1 MLTIQLILKRKTP
14 IQMTKKTDAHHASFR
29 DPSGYMFYDGKTL
42 RRVINPI
49 YFPQY
54 NKLTESGFF
63 KTLISNGLLISHE
76 ETSVSSEEIII
87 TPEKIP
93 FITNPYEWSFEQ
105 YKHAAL
111 HTLKIQKYALSKGFI
126 LKDASSYNVT
136 FYKGKPVF
144 IDTLSFDFYE
154 EGTPWRAY
162 KQFITHFLGPLVL
175 AKYHGTEIFKMMQTH
190 IDGIPVKLI
199 SSLLPT
205 RSKLSSVLYPNIHLL
220 AKMESKHSEDY
231 KAETKITKL
240 SKKAQENILES
251 LYDYI
256 KNLSLK
262 ESSEW
267 GDYYS
272 KTNYDEAA
280 FEAKKTLI
288 KSWIKPLA
296 PQKLIDVGGNDGTFA
311 RTVIDSVPDII
322 VTDIDS
328 NAVDFN
334 YQQLQKN
341 KETNMLPFVCDV
353 LQPAPGIGF
362 NNTERNSLIKR
373 LAAYAPDVTMAL
385 ALIHHITLSGNVPFE
400 KSAEFFAS
408 FSKYLIIEFP
418 TRADSWVTSLLV
430 RKREFI
436 NHFDFYNEEAFE
448 KGYLNYF
455 TLEKKET
462 VEGTNRL
469 LYLLKNKRYESQ

>member
-1 MLTIQLILKRKTP
+1 MTNKTEVH
-14 IQMTKKTDAHHASFR
+14 QASFR

-42 RRVINPI
+42 RRAINPI

-54 NKLTESGFF
+54 NRLKESGFF
-63 KTLISNGLLISHE
+63 KNLIANGLLIPHK
-76 ETSVSSEEIII
+76 ETSNTAEQITI
-87 TPEKIP
+87 TPEEIP

-126 LKDASSYNVT
+126 LKDASAYNIT
-136 FYKGKPVF
+136 FHKGKPVF
-144 IDTLSFDFYE
+144 IDSLSFDFYVE
-154 EGTPWRAY
+154 NTPWRAY

-175 AKYHGTEIFKMMQTH
+175 AKYHGTEVFKMMQTH

-199 SSLLPT
+199 SSLLPSLT
-205 RSKLSSVLYPNIHLL
+205 KLSSVIYTNIHLL
-220 AKMESKHSEDY
+220 AKMERKHSDDY
-231 KAETKITKL
+231 KAEAKIANL
-240 SKKAQENILES
+240 SRKAQENILDS
-251 LYDYI
+251 LYGFI
-256 KNLSLK
+256 KGLSLK

-272 KTNYDEAA
+272 KTNYNEAA
-280 FEAKKTLI
+280 FEAKKELV
-288 KSWIKPLA
+288 KQWVKPLA

-311 RTVIDSVPDII
+311 RTVLDSVPHVI

-334 YQQLQKN
+334 YKQLQQN

-362 NNTERNSLIKR
+362 NNTERNSLLDR
-373 LAAYAPDVTMAL
+373 LTGYAPDVTMAL

-400 KSAEFFAS
+400 KSASFFAA
-408 FSKYLIIEFP
+408 FSKNLIIEFP
-418 TRADSWVTSLLV
+418 KREDSWAESLLV

-436 NHFDFYNEEAFE
+436 EHFDFYNETEFE
-448 KGYLNYF
+448 KGYLQYF
-455 TLEKKET
+455 SIEKKET
-462 VEGTNRL
+462 IKGTKRL
-469 LYLLKNKRYESQ
+469 LYLLKRKAL

>member
-1 MLTIQLILKRKTP
+1 
-14 IQMTKKTDAHHASFR
+14 MTQHKNNVHQASFR
-29 DPSGYMFYDGKTL
+29 DPSGYMFHDGKTL

-54 NKLTESGFF
+54 KSLTESGFF
-63 KTLISNGLLISHE
+63 KTLIGNGLLIPHVENSA
-76 ETSVSSEEIII
+76 SEDKIVI
-87 TPEKIP
+87 TPEEIP

-105 YKHAAL
+105 FKHAAL
-111 HTLKIQKYALSKGFI
+111 HTLKIQKYALSKGYI
-126 LKDASSYNVT
+126 LKDASAYNVT
-136 FYKGKPVF
+136 FHKGKPVF

-162 KQFITHFLGPLVL
+162 KQFITHFFGPLVL
-175 AKYHGTEIFKMMQTH
+175 AKYHGTEVFKMLQTH

-199 SSLLPT
+199 ASMLPGK
-205 RSKLSSVLYPNIHLL
+205 SKLSSTLFTNIHLL

-231 KAETKITKL
+231 KAETKVAKL
-240 SKKAQENILES
+240 SKKAQSNILES
-251 LYDYI
+251 LFDFI
-256 KNLSLK
+256 KKLEIK
-262 ESSEW
+262 EASEW

-272 KTNYDEAA
+272 KTNYETEA
-280 FEAKKTLI
+280 FQAKKELI
-288 KSWIKPLA
+288 KNWVAPLQ

-311 RTVIDSVPDII
+311 RTVLDNVPHVI

-334 YQQLQKN
+334 YKQIRQN

-362 NNTERNSLIKR
+362 NNTERNSLIER
-373 LAAYAPDVTMAL
+373 LQEYAPDVTMAL

-400 KSAEFFAS
+400 KSAEFFAK
-408 FSKYLIIEFP
+408 FSKNLIIEFP
-418 TRADSWVTSLLV
+418 TREDSWVESLLV

-436 NHFDFYNEEAFE
+436 NHFDFYNEVNFE
-448 KGYLNYF
+448 EGYNKYF
-455 TLEKKET
+455 KLEKKEAVT
-462 VEGTNRL
+462 GTKRI
-469 LYLLKNKRYESQ
+469 LYLFKTLN

>member
-1 MLTIQLILKRKTP
+1 
-14 IQMTKKTDAHHASFR
+14 MTKKTDVHQASFR
-29 DPSGYMFYDGKTL
+29 DPSGHVFYDGKTL
-42 RRVINPI
+42 RRAINPI

-54 NKLTESGFF
+54 NKLKESGFF
-63 KTLISNGLLISHE
+63 ETLFSNELLIPHE
-76 ETSVSSEEIII
+76 ETSNSEAQIII
-87 TPEKIP
+87 TPEPIP

-126 LKDASSYNVT
+126 LKDASAYNIT
-136 FYKGKPVF
+136 FHKGKPVF

-162 KQFITHFLGPLVL
+162 KQFITHFFGPLVL
-175 AKYHGTEIFKMMQTH
+175 AKYHGAEIFKMMQTH

-199 SSLLPT
+199 SSLLPSRT
-205 RSKLSSVLYPNIHLL
+205 KLSSVIYPNIHLL
-220 AKMESKHSEDY
+220 AKMESKYSEDY
-231 KAETKITKL
+231 KAETKIASL
-240 SKKAQENILES
+240 SKKSQENIIES

-256 KNLSLK
+256 KGLTLK
-262 ESSEW
+262 EASEW
-267 GDYYS
+267 GDYYN

-280 FEAKKTLI
+280 FEAKKELI
-288 KSWIKPLA
+288 KQWIKPLA

-334 YQQLQKN
+334 YKQLQQN

-362 NNTERNSLIKR
+362 NNTERNSLIER
-373 LAAYAPDVTMAL
+373 LAEYAPDVTMAL

-408 FSKYLIIEFP
+408 FSKTLIIEFP
-418 TRADSWVTSLLV
+418 EREDSWAESLLV

-436 NHFDFYNEEAFE
+436 NHFDFYNEAEFE
-448 KGYLNYF
+448 KGYLRYF
-455 TLEKKET
+455 ILEKKE
-462 VEGTNRL
+462 VIKGTKRL
-469 LYLLKNKRYESQ
+469 LYLLKNKNHAG

>member
-1 MLTIQLILKRKTP
+1 MIKRTNSH
-14 IQMTKKTDAHHASFR
+14 QASFR
-29 DPSGYMFYDGKTL
+29 DPSGYVFYDGDIL
-42 RRVINPI
+42 RRAINPI

-54 NKLTESGFF
+54 TKLKEGGFF
-63 KTLISNGLLISHE
+63 KNLISSGLLIPHE
-76 ETSVSSEEIII
+76 ETSTSSEQIVI
-87 TPEKIP
+87 TPEPIP

-126 LKDASSYNVT
+126 LKDASAYNIT
-136 FYKGKPVF
+136 FHKGKPVF

-162 KQFITHFLGPLVL
+162 KQFITHFFGPLVL

-199 SSLLPT
+199 SSLLPART
-205 RSKLSSVLYPNIHLL
+205 KLSSVVYPNIHLL

-231 KAETKITKL
+231 KVETKITPL
-240 SKKAQENILES
+240 SKKAHENILES
-251 LYDYI
+251 LFDFI
-256 KNLSLK
+256 KDLKLK
-262 ESSEW
+262 EASEW

-280 FEAKKTLI
+280 FDAKKELI
-288 KSWIKPLA
+288 KAWIKPLK
-296 PQKLIDVGGNDGTFA
+296 PQRLIDVGGNDGTFA
-311 RTVIDSVPDII
+311 RTVIDSVPHII

-328 NAVDFN
+328 NAVDQN
-334 YQQLQKN
+334 YKLLQKN

-362 NNTERNSLIKR
+362 NNTERNSLMER
-373 LAAYAPDVTMAL
+373 LSAYQPDVTMAL

-408 FSKYLIIEFP
+408 FSKTLIIEFP
-418 TRADSWVTSLLV
+418 TREDSWVESLLL

-436 NHFDFYNEEAFE
+436 NHFDFYNETEFE
-448 KGYLNYF
+448 NGYLQYF
-455 TLEKKET
+455 TLEKKE
-462 VEGTNRL
+462 VVNGTKRI
-469 LYLLKNKRYESQ
+469 LYLLNRKN